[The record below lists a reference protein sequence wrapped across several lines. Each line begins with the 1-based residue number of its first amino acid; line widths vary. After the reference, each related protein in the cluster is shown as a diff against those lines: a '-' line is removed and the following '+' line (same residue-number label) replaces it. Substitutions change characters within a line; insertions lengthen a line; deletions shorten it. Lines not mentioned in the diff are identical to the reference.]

1 MFIPKDDFK
10 NLLSVVVA
18 VERKTSEHQEALIR
32 NFREYAGKFFD
43 CQREQGG
50 LIVDDSKMVQ
60 LSFQLNL
67 PVNECL
73 NQAVAD
79 EAYDSWMIAYDDYMS
94 DDEREFAELMVV
106 TPFTEEH
113 RSEKAKLH

>member
-1 MFIPKDDFK
+1 MLIAKCDFQ
-10 NLLSVVVA
+10 NLLSVVVS
-18 VERKTSEHQEALIR
+18 VGRDTSEHQYALIES
-32 NFREYAGKFFD
+32 FREYAGKFFE
-43 CQREQGG
+43 CQRELGG

-73 NQAVAD
+73 IQAVVD
-79 EAYDSWMIAYDDYMS
+79 EAYDSWMVVIDDVIS
-94 DDEREFAELMVV
+94 DGDREFIEMMVV

-113 RSEKAKLH
+113 RYEKAKLH